1 MKTSNTVLTSS
12 MLRKAATLTERI
24 ELKRKALAEDEA
36 LLASMLNTPITF
48 GNGTPVAKS
57 GTRTMSAETKAKIA
71 AGQARRWANQKNDAP
86 TTGGVTIASV
96 TAPRPAQVVA
106 PLP

>member
-1 MKTSNTVLTSS
+1 

-36 LLASMLNTPITF
+36 LLASMLNAPITF
-48 GNGTPVAKS
+48 GGNAPVAKS

-71 AGQARRWANQKNDAP
+71 AGQVRRWANQKNDAP
-86 TTGGVTIASV
+86 ATGGVTIASV
-96 TAPRPAQVVA
+96 TAPRPAVA
-106 PLP
+106 VANLP